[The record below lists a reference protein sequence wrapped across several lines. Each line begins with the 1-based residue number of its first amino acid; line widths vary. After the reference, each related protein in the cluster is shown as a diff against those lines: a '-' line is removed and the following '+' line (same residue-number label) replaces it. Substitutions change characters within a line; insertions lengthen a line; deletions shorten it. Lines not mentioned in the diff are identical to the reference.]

1 MKCGVG
7 SANSASHSP
16 SVLASSGDAVSHYR
30 QSGGVDFEFVEQT
43 AFDKPS
49 FLSCV
54 GKLLSYFGAS
64 MLRRVAEEPL
74 IRAELILE
82 QERIPPRLERH

>member
-1 MKCGVG
+1 M
-7 SANSASHSP
+7 
-16 SVLASSGDAVSHYR
+16 SHYR

-54 GKLLSYFGAS
+54 GKLLSHFGAS

-74 IRAELILE
+74 ISAELILE